1 MTMPPTP
8 KVPSIVTNQL
18 NNEKLRD
25 DNFKDE
31 IDDSEYQMQWVNVM
45 DQGHYQRPSTYER
58 VEALLLC
65 WADNSDDM
73 ATKEEVNKLKS
84 VFEYLFNYN
93 AYIEYLDSNI
103 EQRLQVQIN
112 AKVAAFVSAHD
123 GPNTLFIVY
132 YAGHGRPGTY
142 YGSLELFGSVN
153 KVHPLFQLLISTDKA
168 HLMTICRV
176 IKRRRSLIQSCGIR
190 LKSF

>member
-1 MTMPPTP
+1 MAKPPAP

-18 NNEKLRD
+18 NDEKLRD
-25 DNFKDE
+25 DKLKDE
-31 IDDSEYQMQWVNVM
+31 VDDSEYQKQWVNIM
-45 DQGHYQRPSTYER
+45 DQGRYQRPSTYQR

-84 VFEYLFNYN
+84 VFEYLFHYN
-93 AYIEYLDSNI
+93 AYIEYLDSSI

-112 AKVAAFVSAHD
+112 TKVAAFVGAHD

-142 YGSLELFGSVN
+142 YGSLELFGSVKN
-153 KVHPLFQLLISTDKA
+153 HHSLLQLLISTDKA
-168 HLMTICRV
+168 HRMTICRV
-176 IKRRRSLIQSCGIR
+176 IKRRSLIQSCGIT